1 MAVRYVMDRAEVQK
15 LLGECKLLG
24 CIDALD
30 ATADRILFVATG
42 QAEAEAM
49 VEAGGP
55 IALWDRTDKGF
66 VAVAEMKPMDGATV
80 ESFSRSGKPFGF
92 PIEPTARF
100 AAVSLAKAFPE
111 ADETKWKK
119 LMRLGGC
126 RRDRIT
132 RAETDIDALLAKF
145 KPQLE

>member
-1 MAVRYVMDRAEVQK
+1 MAARYVMDRNEVAK
-15 LLGECKLLG
+15 LLSECKVLG
-24 CIDALD
+24 CIDKLD
-30 ATADRILFVATG
+30 ASADRILFAANG
-42 QAEAEAM
+42 QTEAEEM

-55 IALWDRTDKGF
+55 VALWDREDKGF
-66 VAVAEMKPMDGATV
+66 VAVADMRPLDGASV
-80 ESFSRSGKPFGF
+80 ETFGRSGKPFGF

-132 RAETDIDALLAKF
+132 RAETDIEALLAKF
-145 KPQLE
+145 KPAP

>member
-1 MAVRYVMDRAEVQK
+1 MAARYVMDRDEVLK
-15 LLGECKLLG
+15 LLSECKGLG

-42 QAEAEAM
+42 KTEAEEMA
-49 VEAGGP
+49 EAGGP
-55 IALWDRTDKGF
+55 IALWDRGDKGF
-66 VAVAEMKPMDGATV
+66 LAVADLKPMDGASV
-80 ESFSRSGKPFGF
+80 ESFARSGKPFGI
-92 PIEPTARF
+92 PIEPTSRF

-132 RAETDIDALLAKF
+132 RAETDIEALLAKF
-145 KPQLE
+145 KPPAP

>member
-1 MAVRYVMDRAEVQK
+1 MAARYVMDRVEVQK

-30 ATADRILFVATG
+30 ASADRILFASNG
-42 QAEAEAM
+42 GSEAEAM
-49 VEAGGP
+49 VETGGP
-55 IALWDRTDKGF
+55 IALWDRNDKGF
-66 VAVAEMKPMDGATV
+66 LAIADLKPMEGATL
-80 ESFSRSGKPFGF
+80 ESFARADKPLGF

-111 ADETKWKK
+111 ADEAKWKK

-126 RRDRIT
+126 RLDRIL
-132 RAETDIDALLAKF
+132 RGELDIDALLAKF
-145 KPQLE
+145 KAPGA

>member
-1 MAVRYVMDRAEVQK
+1 MAARYVMDRAEVAK

-30 ATADRILFVATG
+30 ASADRVLFAANG
-42 QAEAEAM
+42 KAEAEEM

-55 IALWDRTDKGF
+55 VALWSRDDKGF
-66 VAVAEMKPMDGATV
+66 VAVAEMKPIEKGATV
-80 ESFSRSGKPFGF
+80 EAFAKSGKPFGF

-100 AAVSLAKAFPE
+100 ASVSLAKAFPE

-119 LMRLGGC
+119 LMRIGGC
-126 RRDRIT
+126 RRDRVT
-132 RAETDIDALLAKF
+132 RDETDIDALLAKF
-145 KPQLE
+145 KPAP

>member
-1 MAVRYVMDRAEVQK
+1 MAARYVMDRNEVAK
-15 LLGECKLLG
+15 LLEECKSLG

-30 ATADRILFVATG
+30 AKTDRVLFAPNG
-42 QAEAEAM
+42 EAEAEAM
-49 VEAGGP
+49 IEAGSP
-55 IALWDRTDKGF
+55 VALWSRDDKGF
-66 VAVAEMKPMDGATV
+66 VAVADLKPLPEGVSVASLAQSD
-80 ESFSRSGKPFGF
+80 KPFGI
-92 PIEPTARF
+92 PVEPTGRF

-132 RAETDIDALLAKF
+132 RAEMDIEALLAKF
-145 KPQLE
+145 KPAP

>member
-1 MAVRYVMDRAEVQK
+1 MAARYVMDRNEVSK
-15 LLGECKLLG
+15 LLSDCKGLG
-24 CIDALD
+24 CIDGLD
-30 ATADRILFVATG
+30 TADRILFIATG
-42 QAEAEAM
+42 QSEAESM
-49 VEAGGP
+49 IEAGGP
-55 IALWDRTDKGF
+55 IALWDRNDKGF
-66 VAVAEMKPMDGATV
+66 VAVADMKPIEGGSV
-80 ESFSRSGKPFGF
+80 ESFGGAGKPFGF

-132 RAETDIDALLAKF
+132 RAETDIEALLAKF
-145 KPQLE
+145 KPAP